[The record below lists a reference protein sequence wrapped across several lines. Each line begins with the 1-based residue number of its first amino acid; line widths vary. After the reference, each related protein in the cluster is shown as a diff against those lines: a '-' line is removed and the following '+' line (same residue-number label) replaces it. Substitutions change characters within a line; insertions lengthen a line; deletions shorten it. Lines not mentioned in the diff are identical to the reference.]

1 MLMISG
7 SRGSGK
13 TFTALL
19 YASKMAYPLVV
30 RDKRMVNYV
39 RTLAN
44 ATNIPLTKA
53 PITFKEYAK
62 ICKRQFGES
71 DDELEF
77 GYVVDELQDF
87 ERSFSDVKLLNC
99 QAYTCTLVESFFK
112 NENEG

>member
-13 TFTALL
+13 TFSALL

-30 RDKRMVNYV
+30 RDKRMVKYV

-44 ATNIPLTKA
+44 VTNIPLTKE

-62 ICKRQFGES
+62 ICKRKFGES
-71 DDELEF
+71 NDELEF

-87 ERSFSDVKLLNC
+87 EQSFSEVELFNC
-99 QAYTCTLVESFFK
+99 RAYTCTLVESFFK
-112 NENEG
+112 NEK

>member
-13 TFTALL
+13 TFSALL

-30 RDKRMVNYV
+30 RDERMVNYV

-44 ATNIPLTKA
+44 VMNIPLTKA

-62 ICKRQFGES
+62 ICKRES
-71 DDELEF
+71 GDELEF
-77 GYVVDELQDF
+77 GYVLDELQDF

-99 QAYTCTLVESFFK
+99 QAYTCTLLESFFK
-112 NENEG
+112 NEK

>member
-30 RDKRMVNYV
+30 RDERMVNYV

-44 ATNIPLTKA
+44 VMNISLTKT

-62 ICKRQFGES
+62 ICKREFG
-71 DDELEF
+71 DEPEF
-77 GYVVDELQDF
+77 GYVIDELQDF
-87 ERSFSDVKLLNC
+87 EQSFSDVKLLNC

-112 NENEG
+112 NEK

>member
-44 ATNIPLTKA
+44 TMNIPLTKA

-87 ERSFSDVKLLNC
+87 EQSFSEVELFNC
-99 QAYTCTLVESFFK
+99 RAYTCTLVESFFK

>member
-13 TFTALL
+13 TFAALL

-30 RDKRMVNYV
+30 RDERMVNYV

-44 ATNIPLTKA
+44 VMNIPLTKA

-62 ICKRQFGES
+62 ICKRES
-71 DDELEF
+71 GDELEF
-77 GYVVDELQDF
+77 GYVLDELQDF

-99 QAYTCTLVESFFK
+99 QAYTCTLLESFFK
-112 NENEG
+112 NEK

>member
-13 TFTALL
+13 TFAALL

-30 RDKRMVNYV
+30 RDERMVNYV

-44 ATNIPLTKA
+44 AMNIPLTKA
-53 PITFKEYAK
+53 PITFEEYAK

-71 DDELEF
+71 RDEIEF

-87 ERSFSDVKLLNC
+87 ERSFYDVKLLNC
-99 QAYTCTLVESFFK
+99 QAYTCTLLESFFK
-112 NENEG
+112 NKK

>member
-44 ATNIPLTKA
+44 ATNIPLTKT

-62 ICKRQFGES
+62 ICKGELFGE
-71 DDELEF
+71 EPEF

-87 ERSFSDVKLLNC
+87 EQSFSDVKLLNC
-99 QAYTCTLVESFFK
+99 QAYTCTLVENFFK
-112 NENEG
+112 NEK